1 MVPFAN
7 RRHDS
12 IIAGARDGGFAG
24 LAKRGARAFKHGSH
38 RTTKEPQMS
47 LPPIVVFDLDG
58 TLAET
63 APDIMRTL
71 NVILEREGLPALP
84 LERARELVGA
94 GARALISRGFKVSGR
109 PLDDETLERLFEEF
123 LLIYAEDVASNS
135 FLFDGVLDALDTLAA
150 EGYALAVCT
159 NKPIL
164 HTRLILDH
172 FKIAQRFAA
181 VAGRDS
187 FPFHKPDPR
196 HLTLTIEAAG
206 ADPARAV
213 MIGDS
218 RTDITTA
225 RAAGIPTICVP
236 FGYTD
241 VPIETLEPDL
251 IIQHFDA
258 LPEAVR
264 QILGGG
270 GGQEAG
276 NTSDGKVPAHS

>member
-1 MVPFAN
+1 M
-7 RRHDS
+7 
-12 IIAGARDGGFAG
+12 
-24 LAKRGARAFKHGSH
+24 
-38 RTTKEPQMS
+38 T

-218 RTDITTA
+218 RTDIATA

-251 IIQHFDA
+251 IIQHFDG

-270 GGQEAG
+270 AVREAG
-276 NTSDGKVPAHS
+276 STSDGKLPAHS

>member
-1 MVPFAN
+1 
-7 RRHDS
+7 
-12 IIAGARDGGFAG
+12 
-24 LAKRGARAFKHGSH
+24 
-38 RTTKEPQMS
+38 MS
-47 LPPIVVFDLDG
+47 LSPIVVFDLDG

-63 APDIMRTL
+63 APDIMRVL
-71 NVILEREGLPALP
+71 NVILVREGLPALP

-94 GARALISRGFKVSGR
+94 GARALISRGFNVSGR
-109 PLDDETLERLFEEF
+109 PLDEETLERLFEDF
-123 LLIYAEDVASNS
+123 LLIYAEDVASHS
-135 FLFDGVLDALDTLAA
+135 HLFDGVLGALDQLSA
-150 EGYALAVCT
+150 EGYLLAVCT

-172 FKIAQRFAA
+172 FGIAQRFAS

-206 ADPARAV
+206 GDPARAV

-225 RAAGIPTICVP
+225 KAAGIPTICVP

-251 IIQHFDA
+251 VIQHFDA
-258 LPEAVR
+258 LPAAVR
-264 QILGGG
+264 QVLGSSN
-270 GGQEAG
+270 AG
-276 NTSDGKVPAHS
+276 TPSKVAAHS

>member
-1 MVPFAN
+1 M
-7 RRHDS
+7 R
-12 IIAGARDGGFAG
+12 
-24 LAKRGARAFKHGSH
+24 
-38 RTTKEPQMS
+38 

-71 NVILEREGLPALP
+71 NQILLRENLPALP

-94 GARALISRGFKVSGR
+94 GARALIERGFRVSGR
-109 PLDDETLERLFEEF
+109 PLDDATLERLFEDF
-123 LLIYAEDVASNS
+123 LVIYAQDVASTS
-135 FLFDGVLDALDTLAA
+135 HLFDGVLDAMAALASD
-150 EGYALAVCT
+150 GFKLAVCT

-172 FKIAQRFAA
+172 FGIASQFSA

-206 ADPARAV
+206 GDPARAV

-218 RTDITTA
+218 RTDIATA
-225 RAAGIPTICVP
+225 RAAGIPCICVP

-241 VPIETLEPDL
+241 VAIETLEPDL
-251 IIQHFDA
+251 VIQHFDELA
-258 LPEAVR
+258 EAVR
-264 QILGGG
+264 QVLGM
-270 GGQEAG
+270 
-276 NTSDGKVPAHS
+276 DVPGMAAAHS

>member
-1 MVPFAN
+1 
-7 RRHDS
+7 
-12 IIAGARDGGFAG
+12 
-24 LAKRGARAFKHGSH
+24 
-38 RTTKEPQMS
+38 MS

-63 APDIMRTL
+63 APNIMQTL

-94 GARALISRGFKVSGR
+94 GARALIERGFRVSGR
-109 PLDDETLERLFEEF
+109 PLDGETLERLFADF
-123 LLIYAEDVASNS
+123 LLIYAEDVASTS
-135 FLFDGVLDALDTLAA
+135 HLFDGVLPALDALEAD
-150 EGYALAVCT
+150 GYALAVCT

-172 FKIAQRFAA
+172 FGIAERFSA

-187 FPFHKPDPR
+187 FPYHKPDPR
-196 HLTLTIEAAG
+196 HLTLTIEAAK

-218 RTDITTA
+218 RTDIATA

-251 IIQHFDA
+251 VIQHFDA
-258 LPEAVR
+258 LPGAVR
-264 QILGGG
+264 QILGRVP
-270 GGQEAG
+270 Q
-276 NTSDGKVPAHS
+276 KVGDEVAAHP

>member
-1 MVPFAN
+1 
-7 RRHDS
+7 
-12 IIAGARDGGFAG
+12 
-24 LAKRGARAFKHGSH
+24 
-38 RTTKEPQMS
+38 MS

-71 NVILEREGLPALP
+71 NVILTQEGLPALP

-94 GARALISRGFKVSGR
+94 GARALIERGFRVSGK
-109 PLDDETLERLFEEF
+109 PLDEETLERLFESF
-123 LLIYAEDVASNS
+123 LLIYAEDVASS
-135 FLFDGVLDALDTLAA
+135 SHLFDGVLGALDALQD
-150 EGYALAVCT
+150 EGFALAVCT

-172 FKIAQRFAA
+172 FGIFGRFAA

-187 FPFHKPDPR
+187 FPYHKPDPR

-218 RTDITTA
+218 RTDIATA
-225 RAAGIPTICVP
+225 RAAGVPTICVP

-251 IIQHFDA
+251 VIEHFDA
-258 LPEAVR
+258 LPAAVR
-264 QILGGG
+264 QVLGR
-270 GGQEAG
+270 
-276 NTSDGKVPAHS
+276 VPAHS

>member
-1 MVPFAN
+1 
-7 RRHDS
+7 
-12 IIAGARDGGFAG
+12 
-24 LAKRGARAFKHGSH
+24 
-38 RTTKEPQMS
+38 MS

-63 APDIMRTL
+63 APNIMATL
-71 NVILEREGLPALP
+71 NIILQQEGLAALP
-84 LERARELVGA
+84 ISRARELVGA
-94 GARALISRGFKVSGR
+94 GARALIERGFKVSGR
-109 PLDDETLERLFEEF
+109 PLDAQRLEQLFEEF
-123 LLIYAEDVASNS
+123 LLIYARDVASAS
-135 FLFDGVLDALDTLAA
+135 HLYDGVLEAMDALSAS
-150 EGYALAVCT
+150 GYLLGVCT

-172 FKIAQRFAA
+172 FGISDRFAA

-196 HLTLTIEAAG
+196 HLTMTIETAK

-218 RTDITTA
+218 KTDIATA
-225 RAAGIPTICVP
+225 RAAGIPCICVP

-251 IIQHFDA
+251 VIQHFEA
-258 LPEAVR
+258 LPGAVA
-264 QILGGG
+264 QVLG
-270 GGQEAG
+270 QA
-276 NTSDGKVPAHS
+276 

>member
-1 MVPFAN
+1 MTL
-7 RRHDS
+7 S
-12 IIAGARDGGFAG
+12 
-24 LAKRGARAFKHGSH
+24 
-38 RTTKEPQMS
+38 
-47 LPPIVVFDLDG
+47 PIVVFDLDG

-63 APDIMRTL
+63 APDIMRVL
-71 NVILEREGLPALP
+71 NVILVREGLPALP

-109 PLDDETLERLFEEF
+109 PLDEETLERLFEDF
-123 LLIYAEDVASNS
+123 LLIYADDVASHS
-135 FLFDGVLDALDTLAA
+135 HLFDGVLGALDQLAA
-150 EGYALAVCT
+150 EGYLLAVCT

-172 FKIAQRFAA
+172 FGIAQRFAA

-206 ADPARAV
+206 GDPARAV

-218 RTDITTA
+218 RTDIATA
-225 RAAGIPTICVP
+225 KAAGIPTICVP

-241 VPIETLEPDL
+241 VPIETLEPDV

-258 LPEAVR
+258 LPAAVR
-264 QILGGG
+264 QVLGGG
-270 GGQEAG
+270 HAG
-276 NTSDGKVPAHS
+276 TAAKVAAHS

>member
-1 MVPFAN
+1 
-7 RRHDS
+7 
-12 IIAGARDGGFAG
+12 
-24 LAKRGARAFKHGSH
+24 
-38 RTTKEPQMS
+38 MS

-71 NVILEREGLPALP
+71 NVILEREGLAALP

-94 GARALISRGFKVSGR
+94 GARALIERGFGVSGR
-109 PLDDETLERLFEEF
+109 PLGAETLERLFEEF
-123 LLIYAEDVASNS
+123 LLIYAEDVASS
-135 FLFDGVLDALDTLAA
+135 SHLFDGVLPALDALAA
-150 EGYALAVCT
+150 DGYALAVCT

-172 FKIAQRFAA
+172 FGIAGRFAA

-187 FPFHKPDPR
+187 FPYHKPDPR

-206 ADPARAV
+206 ADAGRAV

-218 RTDITTA
+218 RTDIATA

-251 IIQHFDA
+251 VIQHFDA

-264 QILGGG
+264 SLLGRNGDM
-270 GGQEAG
+270 
-276 NTSDGKVPAHS
+276 TSDKAAAHS

>member
-1 MVPFAN
+1 M
-7 RRHDS
+7 
-12 IIAGARDGGFAG
+12 
-24 LAKRGARAFKHGSH
+24 
-38 RTTKEPQMS
+38 T

-63 APDIMRTL
+63 APDIMRVL
-71 NVILEREGLPALP
+71 NVILVREGLPALP

-94 GARALISRGFKVSGR
+94 GARALISRGFTVSGR
-109 PLDDETLERLFEEF
+109 PLDEETLERLFEDF
-123 LLIYAEDVASNS
+123 LLIYAEDVASDS
-135 FLFDGVLDALDTLAA
+135 HLFDGVLEALETLAA
-150 EGYALAVCT
+150 EGYLLAVCT

-206 ADPARAV
+206 GDPARAV

-218 RTDITTA
+218 RTDIATA
-225 RAAGIPTICVP
+225 KAAGIPTICVP

-241 VPIETLEPDL
+241 VPIETLEPNL
-251 IIQHFDA
+251 VIQHFDA
-258 LPEAVR
+258 LPAAVR
-264 QILGGG
+264 QVLGALSLRNDT
-270 GGQEAG
+270 ESA
-276 NTSDGKVPAHS
+276 AHS

>member
-1 MVPFAN
+1 
-7 RRHDS
+7 
-12 IIAGARDGGFAG
+12 
-24 LAKRGARAFKHGSH
+24 
-38 RTTKEPQMS
+38 MS

-63 APDIMRTL
+63 APDIMRVL
-71 NVILEREGLPALP
+71 NVILVREGLPALP

-94 GARALISRGFKVSGR
+94 GARALISRGFTVSGR
-109 PLDDETLERLFEEF
+109 PLDEATLERLFEDF
-123 LLIYAEDVASNS
+123 LLIYAEDVASDS
-135 FLFDGVLDALDTLAA
+135 HLFDGVLDALETLAG
-150 EGYALAVCT
+150 EGYLLAVCT

-206 ADPARAV
+206 GDPARAV

-218 RTDITTA
+218 RTDIATA
-225 RAAGIPTICVP
+225 KAAGIPTICVP

-241 VPIETLEPDL
+241 VAIETLEPDL
-251 IIQHFDA
+251 VIQHFDA
-258 LPEAVR
+258 LPAAVR
-264 QILGGG
+264 QVLGSNK
-270 GGQEAG
+270 AG
-276 NTSDGKVPAHS
+276 TPSKVAAHS